1 MPLTVLSVAYPLA
14 KVSPGTAGG
23 AEQVLHTM
31 DKALVHH
38 GHRSIVLAAA
48 GSRCHGLLIP
58 VRVPDAELDFRAKRQ
73 ARESFRHAIHRALSE
88 FNVDV
93 VHMHGL
99 DFHEYLPDGDIPVV
113 VTLHLPLAWYD
124 VSHLRKRR
132 DNTALVA
139 VSGSQANTAPSGTQ
153 TDEVIP
159 NGIELENY
167 RPAHRKGR
175 YALIMGRI
183 CPEKGIHLALD
194 AATIAEIPVTIAGKA
209 FDYPEHR
216 QYFEDVFRPRLGP
229 HVRFMGSI
237 GGKRK
242 AQLLAGARCILVPS
256 QAPETSSLVA
266 MEAMASG
273 TPVVA
278 WRSGALRDVV
288 DHGRTGWLVSS
299 VEEMASAIARIHEI
313 DSAECRTEAE
323 HRFSSEQMFSK
334 YVSLYDRVTMASS
347 AMELQPA

>member
-31 DKALVHH
+31 DQALVQH

-58 VRVPDAELDFRAKRQ
+58 VRVSDRELDFRAKRQ
-73 ARESFRHAIHRALSE
+73 ARQSFRHAIHRALSE

-153 TDEVIP
+153 IDEVIP

-194 AATIAEIPVTIAGKA
+194 AAKLSHVPTIIAGKA

-216 QYFEDVFRPRLGP
+216 QYFEDVIRPRLGP
-229 HVRFMGSI
+229 RVRFIGSI

-242 AQLLAGARCILVPS
+242 AQLLTGAKCLLVPS